1 MAVQITR
8 RNTQP
13 KSNTMTK
20 KEIFAEGQAICD
32 ARDAAKKNEEDA
44 YADYIVARDAFSKAT
59 EKAARTYF
67 ASKVALEAWCD
78 FLRKH

>member
-13 KSNTMTK
+13 KSNTMTN
-20 KEIFAEGQAICD
+20 KEIFAEGQALCD

-44 YADYIVARDAFSKAT
+44 YAAYIVARDAFSKAT
-59 EKAARTYF
+59 EKAAAPAF
-67 ASKVALEAWCD
+67 GSDGL
-78 FLRKH
+78 L